1 MSTKNKIVL
10 KKHGIEGQM
19 IHEESSLIFKSS
31 KEKIVIGRINDDGEF
46 VNFDRMCLNLCNKF
60 NFKKIKEDVEEDE
73 EVEEVE
79 ETEETED
86 VEEVEETED
95 VEEVEEVEEV
105 EKTEKTE
112 EVEKTVKTVKTVKT
126 KDISIDTFKQTIRNN
141 IEQVVSSILDF
152 ADALSSEN
160 DKLKKDLE
168 NLQNRHL
175 VLSNKFNAIKSLFN

>member
-60 NFKKIKEDVEEDE
+60 NFKKIKEDVEDD
-73 EVEEVE
+73 E
-79 ETEETED
+79 ETEE

-112 EVEKTVKTVKTVKT
+112 EVEKTEKTVKTVKTVKT